1 MKKVLAVALIAA
13 ALITMVIVPVGAE
26 MTSEE
31 QGIYDSKPIKCPEC
45 GQQLCDT
52 DGDGNKTPLAWRDI
66 KGSIDY
72 DTANGYT
79 HYCDNCQTN
88 VTLNFWACKYSS
100 CRICL
105 PTSPGDVCPNCHAY
119 QVIPEDIQELI
130 YGAGDAESAYY
141 AGTIAGYDKGAAAG
155 SATSYEAG
163 YEAGYNQGKKDAQ
176 ESSGTG
182 GGSGEE
188 TGGGTSDAYEAGYA
202 KGRQDLQDELD
213 ATATT
218 NKYYLAGVDAG
229 YAKGYNQGYEKG
241 QKAGYNSGYK
251 VGYDE
256 GYQNALKK
264 TADKFQFGVFAYCHF
279 NAVLGIPDS
288 AGATQTYTVS
298 DLNMSYGYGYV
309 YCGNQT
315 VTQIN
320 NAIKAATG
328 KAPEY
333 DLAGLDWV
341 KIECI
346 FDSSFDWHSQP
357 LYITGDSD
365 IQDMTITSVSGDVI
379 TCGYKYEASGAFSQF
394 ILPDSWI
401 GPFHCKKAVLYIGRP
416 VDLLQAFSLYSP
428 SGQFYTGYDVGYAEG
443 ARETAQTAREEGYKN
458 GYQKG
463 LAKGNTIA
471 KDGTFYNLISA
482 VIDVPINAFSSMLNF
497 EILGVNMKGFITS
510 ILSLMLLIIIV
521 KKLV

>member
-13 ALITMVIVPVGAE
+13 ALIAMVIVPVSAE
-26 MTSEE
+26 MSSEE
-31 QGIYDSKPIKCPEC
+31 QGTYDSTPIKCPEC
-45 GQQLCDT
+45 GQQMYD
-52 DGDGNKTPLAWRDI
+52 DDGNNPLTWGDI
-66 KGSIDY
+66 KDSIDY
-72 DTANGYT
+72 DTADSYT
-79 HYCDNCQTN
+79 RYCSNCN
-88 VTLNFWACKYSS
+88 SEVTFHFWACKYSS

-105 PTSPGDVCPNCHAY
+105 PTNPGNVCPSCHAY
-119 QVIPEDIQELI
+119 QIIPDDIQELI
-130 YGAGDAESAYY
+130 YGAGDAENAYY
-141 AGTIAGYDKGAAAG
+141 AGTVFGYEKGKSAGEALAYDSGYSAGYAAG
-155 SATSYEAG
+155 KANG
-163 YEAGYNQGKKDAQ
+163 
-176 ESSGTG
+176 ESDGTG
-182 GGSGEE
+182 GGSSGDTDDG
-188 TGGGTSDAYEAGYA
+188 TGSDAYQAGLA
-202 KGRQDLQDELD
+202 AGRQQVLDELE

-218 NKYYLAGVDAG
+218 NKYYLAGVNAG
-229 YAKGYNQGYEKG
+229 YAKGYTEGYEKG

-264 TADKFQFGVFAYCHF
+264 TTDKFQFGVFAYCHF
-279 NAVLGIPDS
+279 NAILGIPDS
-288 AGATQTYTVS
+288 SGTTQTYTVS
-298 DLNMSYGYGYV
+298 DLNMSFGYGYV
-309 YCGNQT
+309 YCGKQT

-320 NAIKAATG
+320 NAIKSATG

-416 VDLLQAFSLYSP
+416 VDLLQCFSLYSP

-443 ARETAQTAREEGYKN
+443 ARETAKTAREEGYKN
-458 GYQKG
+458 GYQQG

>member
-31 QGIYDSKPIKCPEC
+31 QGIYNSTPIKCPEC
-45 GQQLCDT
+45 GQQMCNWAEIKDSVDYET
-52 DGDGNKTPLAWRDI
+52 AENYYTQCNKCNNEI
-66 KGSIDY
+66 
-72 DTANGYT
+72 
-79 HYCDNCQTN
+79 
-88 VTLNFWACKYSS
+88 TLHFWACKYSG

-105 PTSPGDVCPNCHAY
+105 PTNPGDVCPVCHAY
-119 QVIPEDIQELI
+119 QVIPDDMQELI
-130 YGAGDAESAYY
+130 YGAGDAENSYY
-141 AGTIAGYDKGAAAG
+141 AGTVLGYEKGAAAG
-155 SATSYEAG
+155 SATSYEEG
-163 YEAGYNQGKKDAQ
+163 YEAGYNQGKRDAQ

-202 KGRQDLQDELD
+202 KGRQDLQNELD

-229 YAKGYNQGYEKG
+229 YAKGYTAGYEKG
-241 QKAGYNSGYK
+241 QKAGYNFGYK

-264 TADKFQFGVFAYCHF
+264 TTDKFQFGVFAYCHF
-279 NAVLGIPDS
+279 NAILGIPDS
-288 AGATQTYTVS
+288 SGTTQTYTVS
-298 DLNMSYGYGYV
+298 DLNMSFGYGYV
-309 YCGNQT
+309 YCGKQT

-320 NAIKAATG
+320 NAIKSATG

-365 IQDMTITSVSGDVI
+365 IQDMTITSISEDVI
-379 TCGYKYEASGAFSQF
+379 TCGYKYEASGAFSKF

-428 SGQFYTGYDVGYAEG
+428 SGQFFTGYDVGYADG
-443 ARETAQTAREEGYKN
+443 AKETAEDARQEGYKSGYTN
-458 GYQKG
+458 GV
-463 LAKGNTIA
+463 I
-471 KDGTFYNLISA
+471 DGKKEGISISNSGEFGNLIAA
-482 VIDVPINAFSSMLNF
+482 VVEAPVNTFQSMFNF
-497 EILGVNMKGFITS
+497 EILGMNMQKAIGAVLALCVVT
-510 ILSLMLLIIIV
+510 III
-521 KKLV
+521 KKVVL